1 MLTTFLLHPAQ
12 PSTLYVPQHIQ
23 GSRPALLQ
31 SKAPASPVAF
41 PADFVPLH
49 MRGAGISTLGECQ
62 RLTGAPAPC
71 TAEQGLSHRH
81 RGMG

>member
-12 PSTLYVPQHIQ
+12 SSTLYVPQHMQ

-31 SKAPASPVAF
+31 SKAPASPVDF

-49 MRGAGISTLGECQ
+49 MRGAGISTLRECHW
-62 RLTGAPAPC
+62 LTSAPAPC
-71 TAEQGLSHRH
+71 TAEQGLSQGH
-81 RGMG
+81 RGVG